1 MMMLCDSYGGIVAGN
16 NRSDTG
22 TNAGT
27 GSEETGSV
35 EVIMLLIL
43 VAITLLIFATVISI
57 LVVICKMRRWHK
69 WNHTG

>member
-35 EVIMLLIL
+35 EVIMPLILVMTLLIL
-43 VAITLLIFATVISI
+43 ATVFIN
-57 LVVICKMRRWHK
+57 LVVICNMRPWHK